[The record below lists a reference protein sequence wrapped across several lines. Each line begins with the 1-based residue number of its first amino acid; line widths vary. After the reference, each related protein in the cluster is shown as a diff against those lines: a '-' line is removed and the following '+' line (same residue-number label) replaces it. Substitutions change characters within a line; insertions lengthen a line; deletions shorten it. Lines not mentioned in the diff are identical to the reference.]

1 MLKNKKEIKKTIF
14 SMLKRKTINK
24 RPLVVLNYV
33 TEKLVFAT
41 NLSVKL
47 NLSINVKGNQG
58 KNFFLSVVLLNF

>member
-14 SMLKRKTINK
+14 LMLKRKTINK

-47 NLSINVKGNQG
+47 NLSINVKGNEG
-58 KNFFLSVVLLNF
+58 KFFFSFCCFA